1 MTKHKVN
8 CRALSVLLTIAML
21 FSLMTVGVFAADA
34 ADSSVKSAILYTV
47 NKDNKLEYN
56 GVHSAEL
63 AKDVAVT
70 DKTGSKIDS
79 LDALTKVMGVADA
92 PAEVHSYKT
101 GERTL
106 GQAVTADL
114 TLDKSGKITAIEV
127 TGVRERPVIGI
138 SWKSDKIGDDY
149 KGFAEAYERN
159 GALAVYLPQV
169 KSEAEAKEIFQN
181 INGVFMTGGSD
192 WNPYL
197 YGELQTPHGSS
208 YPNDARDASD
218 IFLMQQ
224 AVAMDV
230 PMLAVCRG
238 EQGFNVAMG
247 GKLIQDIP
255 YYLGQK
261 VISGEIAPERVTQ
274 VLSGPSEEDLAKIAA
289 ANKTTVDQLPEI
301 LRTAVQD
308 TGYTQYD
315 YSKAEEVKIGATYD
329 KDAKTYAEGTEC
341 EAGHLRVWVD
351 GLVHSGGKGYHQLAA
366 GADNEQLAID
376 YSKSKWLGEIFGN
389 VEKIDL
395 IATAHHQSV
404 DPENLGKGLT
414 IVARSSDGIV
424 EAIEH
429 QDSLFCLALQ
439 WHPERDALKDTRD
452 SGVDLDQSNAPLRTL
467 VKYAGIKWDRVN
479 SVSFDDVKDGAYYQD
494 AVNWAVKAKVTSGT
508 SETTFSPDAACT
520 RAQAVTFLWR
530 AAGSPEPTATSTVFT
545 DVVKDSYYYKAVLW
559 AVENGITT
567 GASETTFAPDAS
579 CSRSQIVT
587 FLYRM
592 QKSPETKAENPF
604 TDVSADAFY
613 GNAVLWAVEN
623 GITTGATATTFN
635 PAGVCT
641 RGQIVTFLY
650 RGLSK

>member
-1 MTKHKVN
+1 MKKHKVN

-34 ADSSVKSAILYTV
+34 ANSSVTSAILYTV
-47 NKDNKLEYN
+47 NKDNQLEYN

-70 DKTGSKIDS
+70 DKTENKIDS
-79 LDALTKVMGVADA
+79 LDALTAVMGAADA
-92 PAEVHSYKT
+92 PAETHSYKT

-106 GQAVTADL
+106 GKAVTADL

-208 YPNDARDASD
+208 GPNDARDASD

-274 VLSGPSEEDLAKIAA
+274 VLSGPSEADLAKIAA

-301 LRTAVQD
+301 LRTSVQD

-315 YSKAEEVKIGATYD
+315 FSKAEEVKIGATYD
-329 KDAKTYAEGTEC
+329 KEAKTYAEGAAC

-366 GADNEQLAID
+366 GTDNEQLAID

-404 DPENLGKGLT
+404 DPAYLGEGLT

-439 WHPERDALKDTRD
+439 WHPERDALRDSRD

-494 AVNWAVKAKVTSGT
+494 AVNWAVKAKITSGT
-508 SETTFSPDAACT
+508 SDTTFSPDAACT

-530 AAGSPEPTATSTVFT
+530 AAGSPEPTASSTVFT

-559 AVENGITT
+559 AVENGITA
-567 GASETTFAPDAS
+567 GVSETAFAPNAS

-623 GITTGATATTFN
+623 NITTGATATTFN

>member
-1 MTKHKVN
+1 MKKHKVN

-21 FSLMTVGVFAADA
+21 FSFMTVGVFAVDV
-34 ADSSVKSAILYTV
+34 ADSSVKSAILYTL
-47 NKDNKLEYN
+47 NEDNKLEYN
-56 GVHSAEL
+56 SVHSAEL
-63 AKDVAVT
+63 AKDVAVS

-79 LDALTKVMGVADA
+79 LDALTKVMGEADA

-106 GQAVTADL
+106 GRAVTADL
-114 TLDKSGKITAIEV
+114 TLDKSGTITAIEV

-169 KSEAEAKEIFQN
+169 KSEAEAKKIFQN

-197 YGELQTPHGSS
+197 YGELQTPHGSGT
-208 YPNDARDASD
+208 PNDARDASD

-274 VLSGPSEEDLAKIAA
+274 VLSGPSEADLAKIAE

-301 LRTAVQD
+301 LRTFVQD
-308 TGYTQYD
+308 TGYNQFD
-315 YSKAEEVKIGATYD
+315 FSKAEEVKIGATYD
-329 KDAKTYAEGTEC
+329 KETKTYAEGTEC

-351 GLVHSGGKGYHQLAA
+351 GLVHSGGKGYHQLTA
-366 GADNEQLAID
+366 GTDNEQIAID

-404 DPENLGKGLT
+404 DPENLGEGLT
-414 IVARSSDGIV
+414 IVACSSDGIV

-439 WHPERDALKDTRD
+439 WHPERDALKDSRD
-452 SGVDLDQSNAPLRTL
+452 SGVNLDQSNAPLRAL
-467 VKYAGIKWDRVN
+467 VKYAGIKWDRIN
-479 SVSFDDVKDGAYYQD
+479 SVSFTDVKAGAYYED
-494 AVNWAVKAKVTSGT
+494 AVKWAVDKAVTSGKT
-508 SETTFSPDAACT
+508 VTTFAPNESCT

-530 AAGSPEPTATSTVFT
+530 AAGSPEPTATEMTFT
-545 DVVKDSYYYKAVLW
+545 DVKADSYYYKAVLW
-559 AVENGITT
+559 AVENKITSGMSDT
-567 GASETTFAPDAS
+567 LFAPDAV

-592 QKSPETKAENPF
+592 QNSPESKAENPF
-604 TDVSADAFY
+604 TDVKADAY
-613 GNAVLWAVEN
+613 YANAVLWAVEN
-623 GITTGATATTFN
+623 GVTTGASATTFD
-635 PAGVCT
+635 PAGNCT

-650 RGLSK
+650 RCLNK